1 MPEGSTSADLV
12 ELTRRVFE
20 AMNRRDLDA
29 VVSRCLPDCV
39 YDPSPTGQVGVFE
52 GPAAIR
58 GFVEDWSGAFE
69 ELRFDFDEVRDL
81 GGGVV
86 LAVVRQAARPAGS
99 NSYVRAHE
107 AYVCQWVGDMSARVT
122 VYLDIDA
129 ARAAAQRLAEEA
141 G

>member
-1 MPEGSTSADLV
+1 MSDEPATPDLV

-20 AMNRRDLDA
+20 AMNRRDMDA

-81 GGGVV
+81 GGEVV
-86 LAVVRQAARPAGS
+86 LAVVRQVARPAGS
-99 NSYVRAHE
+99 TRYVRAHE
-107 AYVCQWVGDMSARVT
+107 AYVCQWVGDKTARVT

-129 ARAAAQRLAEEA
+129 ARAAAQRLAEER